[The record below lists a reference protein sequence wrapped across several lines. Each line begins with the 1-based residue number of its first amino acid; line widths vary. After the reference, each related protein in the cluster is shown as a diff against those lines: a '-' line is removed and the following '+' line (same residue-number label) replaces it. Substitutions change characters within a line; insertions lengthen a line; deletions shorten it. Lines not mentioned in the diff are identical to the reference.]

1 MKEAFILKK
10 NSLENFVEA
19 LLAEREVIAPVRLD
33 EGQVSFT
40 PVASF
45 RDIDLSG
52 VNDPLPPKRFFF
64 PQREC
69 LFHYDSE
76 GRIKVEADEKKR
88 VIFGIR
94 SCDVTALNFLENF
107 FRKDFPDC
115 YFLRK
120 RENTAL
126 VSLVCL
132 APGEHCFC
140 VCADS
145 GPALKDGYDLQ
156 LTDLGDRYLVEVGSE
171 KGRGLVSP
179 HGALFTKAG
188 ENDFKDKEKLLADVK
203 YTNRYG
209 EDFAYLERS
218 VARLTSDKVP
228 EGVWKKLEAGCLAC
242 GGCAYVC
249 PTCSCFTVQDF
260 MDEGGGG
267 SRERFWDSCVYP
279 GFTREA
285 SGHNPRGAA
294 SERRKRRFYHK
305 LNYYYMRENAG
316 KSGCVCCGRCVA
328 VCPGTDNAMPEVVRS
343 LRRGE

>member
-1 MKEAFILKK
+1 MESCLLNKDDLK
-10 NSLENFVEA
+10 NFVDS
-19 LLAEREVIAPVRLD
+19 LLAESEVIAPVRLE
-33 EGQVSFT
+33 EGQVSFS
-40 PVASF
+40 PVTSF
-45 RDIDLSG
+45 EEIDLSG
-52 VNDPLPPKRFFF
+52 VNDPLPPKRFFL
-64 PQREC
+64 PQRER
-69 LFHYDSE
+69 LFRFDAE
-76 GRIKVEADEKKR
+76 GRIQEEADEKKR

-107 FRKDFPDC
+107 FRKDFPDS
-115 YFLRK
+115 YFLK
-120 RENTAL
+120 KKENTVL
-126 VSLVCL
+126 ISLVCL
-132 APGEHCFC
+132 FPGEHCFC

-145 GPALKDGYDLQ
+145 GPALKEGYDLQ
-156 LTDLGDRYLVEVGSE
+156 FTDLGEKYLVEIGSE
-171 KGRGLVSP
+171 KGKGLGGSQA
-179 HGALFTKAG
+179 ALFSKAG
-188 ENDFKDKEKLLADVK
+188 EADLKEKEERLKNVK

-209 EDFAYLERS
+209 DDFAYLERS
-218 VARLTSDKVP
+218 IARLTSDKVP
-228 EGVWKKLEAGCLAC
+228 ESVWKKLEAGCLAC

-260 MDEGGGG
+260 AEEGGGG
-267 SRERFWDSCVYP
+267 SRERLWDSCVYS

-285 SGHNPRGAA
+285 SGHNPRGSA